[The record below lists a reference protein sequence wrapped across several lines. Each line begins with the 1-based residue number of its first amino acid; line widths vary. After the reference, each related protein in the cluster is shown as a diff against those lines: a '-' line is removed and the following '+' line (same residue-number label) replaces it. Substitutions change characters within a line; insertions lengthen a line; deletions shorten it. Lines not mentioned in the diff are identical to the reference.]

1 MVIKKE
7 ELSKGLTEEQRAE
20 AKVLEKKIDL
30 ALRAEF
36 VEGRNVIVHIDGWP
50 NERVRRHLENLYKE
64 AGWKIKFDSEQREG
78 EWIEL
83 S

>member
-7 ELSKGLTEEQRAE
+7 ELLKALTEEQRAE
-20 AKVLEKKIDL
+20 AKALEKKIDL
-30 ALRAEF
+30 ALRGDF
-36 VEGRNVIVHIDGWP
+36 VEGRNVIVHINGWP
-50 NERVRRHLENLYKE
+50 HERVRRHLEKLYRE
-64 AGWKIKFDSEQREG
+64 AGWKIKFNSEQRDG